1 MTSGFT
7 LLGVDA
13 YIQDIVKRL
22 IIIAA
27 VMADQYRR
35 SGRHSAWRG
44 GRARL
49 ARPHPN
55 LFHGKHP

>member
-7 LLGVDA
+7 FLGVDA
-13 YIQDIVKRL
+13 YIQDIVKGL

-35 SGRHSAWRG
+35 RGRRTAC
-44 GRARL
+44 L
-49 ARPHPN
+49 AAQT
-55 LFHGKHP
+55 